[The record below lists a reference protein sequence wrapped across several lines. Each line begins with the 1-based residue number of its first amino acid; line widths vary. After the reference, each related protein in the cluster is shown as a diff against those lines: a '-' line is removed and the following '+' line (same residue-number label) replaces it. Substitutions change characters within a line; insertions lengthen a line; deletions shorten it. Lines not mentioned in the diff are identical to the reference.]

1 MTNIEQIDTELNKL
15 INFYSNAELLLS
27 QKEYNKILVQGNVLA
42 KQRKFDEAI
51 ACFDKALEICPKHIG
66 ALYSKG
72 HALAKQGNIN
82 EAFKCYDLAAEMEPN
97 KPALATLY
105 NKAFGLEDNN
115 RLDEAMKYWE
125 EVLEINPTDFLGL
138 YGKAEILHKQRKLI
152 EAIKA
157 YNEVLKIKN
166 YEDEE
171 LTLRS
176 RARVLQNAIFYNLTD
191 AVEELA
197 KHCYF
202 RKADLDYAIKEKA
215 NDEIINIIKNNIEEI
230 KLTA

>member
-1 MTNIEQIDTELNKL
+1 MTTTTNVKNYNEQN
-15 INFYSNAELLLS
+15 NVYALLR
-27 QKEYNKILVQGNVLA
+27 KGN
-42 KQRKFDEAI
+42 
-51 ACFDKALEICPKHIG
+51 
-66 ALYSKG
+66 
-72 HALAKQGNIN
+72 ALAKQYKLD
-82 EAFKCYDLAAEMEPN
+82 EAFKYYDLALKIEP
-97 KPALATLY
+97 KSIKALY
-105 NKAFGLEDNN
+105 NKAFALEHNYK
-115 RLDEAMKYWE
+115 LDEAMSYWE
-125 EVLEINPTDFLGL
+125 QVLEIDATDFLGL
-138 YGKAEILHKQRKLI
+138 YGKAEILHKQCKLV

-176 RARVLQNAIFYNLTD
+176 RARVLRDAIFYNLTD

-202 RKADLDYAIKEKA
+202 RKADLEYAIREKS

-230 KLTA
+230 KLVA

>member
-1 MTNIEQIDTELNKL
+1 MITT
-15 INFYSNAELLLS
+15 INVENNNEALDAEEKNVYMLLR
-27 QKEYNKILVQGNVLA
+27 KGN
-42 KQRKFDEAI
+42 
-51 ACFDKALEICPKHIG
+51 
-66 ALYSKG
+66 
-72 HALAKQGNIN
+72 ALAKQGKLD
-82 EAFKCYDLAAEMEPN
+82 EAFERYDLALEIEPESIE
-97 KPALATLY
+97 ALH
-105 NKAFGLEDNN
+105 NIAFALEHNY
-115 RLDEAMKYWE
+115 RLDEAMIYWGK
-125 EVLEINPTDFLGL
+125 VLEKDPTDFLAL

-157 YNEVLKIKN
+157 YNEVLKTAIYDNK
-166 YEDEE
+166 E

-176 RARVLQNAIFYNLTD
+176 RARVLQDAIFYNLTD

-215 NDEIINIIKNNIEEI
+215 NDEIINIIENNIEEI